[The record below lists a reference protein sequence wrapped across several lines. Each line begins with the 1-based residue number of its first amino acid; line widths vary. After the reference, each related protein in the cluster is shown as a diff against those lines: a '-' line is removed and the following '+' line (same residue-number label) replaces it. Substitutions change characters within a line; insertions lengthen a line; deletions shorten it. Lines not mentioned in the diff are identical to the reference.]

1 MEKIDK
7 AMAARVWKRVQEA
20 SGQRPAKTVTPQPP
34 QLQELI
40 ARAWVDA
47 ALCRRL
53 MPYFSGSDRTAL
65 LQIARQKQACTAR
78 LKGICAMQ
86 TGAQPQIPAP
96 PVPRGKPAELL
107 RLCCDGTAHLAAQ
120 LERLAA
126 LPDYGTE
133 CDQMARQAHAHQ
145 RQLLGLLGKVKYV

>member
-7 AMAARVWKRVQEA
+7 AMAARVWKRVQEP

-86 TGAQPQIPAP
+86 TGAQPQVPAP

>member
-20 SGQRPAKTVTPQPP
+20 SGQRPAKTAAPQPP

-47 ALCRRL
+47 ALCRQL
-53 MPYFSGSDRTAL
+53 MPHFSGSDRNDL
-65 LQIARQKQACTAR
+65 MQIARQKQACIAR

-107 RLCCDGTAHLAAQ
+107 RLCCDGTALCAAQ
-120 LERLAA
+120 LEQLAA
-126 LPDYGTE
+126 TPDYGKE
-133 CDQMARQAHAHQ
+133 YGEMAQQAHLHH
-145 RQLLGLLGKVKYV
+145 RRLLGLLGKVKYA

>member
-53 MPYFSGSDRTAL
+53 MSHFSGSDRTAL
-65 LQIARQKQACTAR
+65 MQIARQKQACTAR

-133 CDQMARQAHAHQ
+133 CDQMARQAHAHH